1 MIHPGKSF
9 ATPTSSPA
17 SSTPATAPLL
27 PRRGSTVFV
36 SEESSPSSSSAA
48 SAKRLPGSL
57 SVRPRPFSKS
67 TQIPTP
73 ETSTVART
81 SRPRL
86 PSIIDYE
93 YYDEDAGILD
103 VAPVS
108 GKVKIHS
115 DGYIECLDRGNFPHP
130 FSCKKFISCA
140 KMENGELLGWEYTCP
155 RHLSFDPIGG
165 ICNWSAGLGCKEW
178 FQSFGFFEV
187 VKQGAVNER
196 KHGLKSRS
204 SVLRLHQIQRITTVT
219 RLKI

>member
-1 MIHPGKSF
+1 
-9 ATPTSSPA
+9 
-17 SSTPATAPLL
+17 
-27 PRRGSTVFV
+27 VFV
-36 SEESSPSSSSAA
+36 SEEPSPSSPSPA
-48 SAKRLPGSL
+48 SPKRLLGSL
-57 SVRPRPFSKS
+57 AVRPRPFSK
-67 TQIPTP
+67 TTPIPAP

-81 SRPRL
+81 SRPRQ

-155 RHLSFDPIGG
+155 RQLSFDPIGG

-178 FQSFGFFEV
+178 VQSFGVFEAGNRRMLPNGNKNWKGGV
-187 VKQGAVNER
+187 Q
-196 KHGLKSRS
+196 LFDYTKSNA
-204 SVLRLHQIQRITTVT
+204 LRT
-219 RLKI
+219 

>member
-1 MIHPGKSF
+1 LDNVRPHVADISSAEMLNPLAEFITKVSVSYIILFIHPGTNV
-9 ATPTSSPA
+9 ATPSPA
-17 SSTPATAPLL
+17 SSTLATGLL
-27 PRRGSTVFV
+27 IPRRGSTVFV
-36 SEESSPSSSSAA
+36 SEEPSPSSPSPVSP
-48 SAKRLPGSL
+48 KRLLGGL
-57 SVRPRPFSKS
+57 SARPRPFSK
-67 TQIPTP
+67 TTPFPAP

-81 SRPRL
+81 SRPKL

-155 RHLSFDPIGG
+155 RQLSFDPIGG
-165 ICNWSAGLGCKEW
+165 ICNWSAGLGCKE
-178 FQSFGFFEV
+178 
-187 VKQGAVNER
+187 
-196 KHGLKSRS
+196 
-204 SVLRLHQIQRITTVT
+204 
-219 RLKI
+219 